1 MSKTKL
7 ALLVFGIA
15 FGVNLAAFLLSKKA
29 FTVDEVKNVWIYEI
43 PGTASP
49 ADAYVAA
56 DLGPHQGIIGT
67 LFAPDHLAGNQAL
80 SPLLVDTWVWHQDT
94 RTLDLRLKPGLKYQN
109 GDPILPQH
117 FLSFRDYLKEKGVR
131 LGTSGVWADWL
142 GMKAQTTEEGLR
154 FSFPTAGAQGIDLEQ
169 FLAEV
174 LTHPLAGAVHPVN
187 MDRIRAGVRLTKEW
201 ISSGPYKVRKWN
213 PKEIVM
219 VSRNDFPVRLPDP
232 FFRTLKYQSAPVKNP
247 ACDFL
252 FGKPEEAA
260 VLNDHT
266 RQDTGLELSVFWVC
280 RSFRQQGVCKDPDVR
295 ELISRSLSGVGS
307 IAPDALKGRTVRYR
321 IPVGS
326 DSFRDRIRKQIE
338 ERISAAGAR
347 VEETSFFF
355 KESSDTDLELEFVVT
370 PGGDLRKELAPAL
383 AALSSRLGIE
393 AGQESHLLGEVE
405 HFPLSVFMKKMKGG
419 IFGKVFLEPD
429 LDEKRMPL

>member
-29 FTVDEVKNVWIYEI
+29 FTVDEVKSVWIYEI

-67 LFAPDHLAGNQAL
+67 LFAPDHLTGKQAL
-80 SPLLVDTWVWHQDT
+80 SPLLVDTWTWNQDT

-109 GDPILPQH
+109 GDPVLPAH
-117 FLSFRDYLKEKGVR
+117 FLLFREFLKEKGLR
-131 LGTSGVWADWL
+131 LGSSGVWSDWL
-142 GMKAQTTEEGLR
+142 GMRGEATEGGLKFILSSDDR
-154 FSFPTAGAQGIDLEQ
+154 DFDLEE
-169 FLAEV
+169 FLSEV
-174 LTHPLAGAVHPVN
+174 LTHPLSGAVHPSN
-187 MDRIRAGVRLTKEW
+187 MERIRAGARLSKEW

-213 PKEIVM
+213 PKEIVL

-247 ACDFL
+247 SCDFL
-252 FGKPEEAA
+252 FGKPDEAT
-260 VLNDHT
+260 VLSDHS
-266 RQDTGLELSVFWVC
+266 RQDTSLELSVFWVC

-295 ELISRSLSGVGS
+295 ELLARSLSGVGS

-338 ERISAAGAR
+338 ERVSASGGR

-355 KESSDTDLELEFVVT
+355 KESSETDLELEFVVT
-370 PGGDLRKELAPAL
+370 PGGGIRKELAPAL
-383 AALSSRLGIE
+383 AVLSTRLGVD
-393 AGQESHLLGEVE
+393 AARESHLLGEVE
-405 HFPLSVFMKKMKGG
+405 HFSLSVFMKKMKGG